1 MEKIPL
7 LDLLALLKNLFSH
20 FSNSQY
26 TLQLKLPIK
35 SFKKILPHL
44 MWKLIIID
52 FSRIKFRRNNP
63 RHWYTFHIWK
73 NFVELIQE
81 GISQIGHAGIVI
93 KLFKKTRL
101 RLCVLITSH
110 TRFRVNLHSA
120 VAWMSGKS
128 LIKTSA
134 ISESDSCGSWTQ
146 NHLICKWTLNYL
158 AKPGVCL

>member
-1 MEKIPL
+1 MPHLNNNQIWPNQNKNWRKMPS

-26 TLQLKLPIK
+26 TLQLQLPIK

-73 NFVELIQE
+73 NFVELIQFGRE
-81 GISQIGHAGIVI
+81 FP
-93 KLFKKTRL
+93 KLVMREL
-101 RLCVLITSH
+101 S
-110 TRFRVNLHSA
+110 
-120 VAWMSGKS
+120 
-128 LIKTSA
+128 
-134 ISESDSCGSWTQ
+134 
-146 NHLICKWTLNYL
+146 LNYS
-158 AKPGVCL
+158 KRQDYVCVFLSRHIRVLELIYTL